1 MGQAK
6 RKSRLIGRIVDV
18 RQWATAAG
26 ALTLTAG
33 LLGAPWNSDGAPG
46 DVRMVEAARAGDTVA
61 VQALIRRRADVNASL
76 PDGTTAL
83 HWAAQHGNLDLV
95 EVLIG
100 NGASVGVVNRYGV
113 TPLRIACE
121 QGHLAVVEALLDGGG
136 DANARRGE
144 SGDTPVMVAARSGHR
159 AVVKAL
165 LARGAEVD
173 AVEPVRGQTALMWAA
188 AERHAEVVTA
198 LLEAGADTAAVSK
211 TGMSA
216 LMFAIRA
223 GDLET
228 TRLLLDR
235 GADVNAPGAEG
246 TSMLV
251 LAILNARFDIAK
263 LLLERGADPNVE
275 DPHGAPLHV
284 LAFLR
289 RAQNDALSSYLPR
302 QLPEGG
308 FDSEALTLGL
318 LARGADINARYANDS
333 PPKHVAI
340 GRFRVPFTGATPF
353 FIAAIT
359 GDAPYM
365 RFLAAHGADPSM
377 GTRGNITPLL
387 GASGIGALVG
397 DTPAS
402 AEEAFEAVKAAYEL
416 GNDPTATVLPSDVRL
431 DPSWANATALHGAAT
446 IGSNDMVQWLVNQ
459 GVPLDA
465 TSHRGAN
472 PYQVAAGLEGTIFN
486 PWPETAAF
494 ILALAEERGITLETS
509 EVPPPPMARTP
520 Q

>member
-1 MGQAK
+1 MALI
-6 RKSRLIGRIVDV
+6 LIGRIVGV
-18 RQWATAAG
+18 RPWAPAVG
-26 ALTLTAG
+26 AVMMMAG
-33 LLGAPWNSDGAPG
+33 LLGAPWHSYGAPG
-46 DVRMVEAARAGDTVA
+46 DVRIVEAARVGDRAA
-61 VQALIRRRADVNASL
+61 VQALIGAGGDVNASS

-83 HWAAQHGNLDLV
+83 HWAAQRGDRDLV
-95 EVLIG
+95 EVLMTH
-100 NGASVGVVNRYGV
+100 GARVGAANRYGV

-121 QGHLAVVEALLDGGG
+121 HGHLAVVEALLDGGA
-136 DANARRGE
+136 DANTRRVE

-159 AVVKAL
+159 DVVHAL

-216 LMFAIRA
+216 ITFAIRA

-228 TRLLLDR
+228 TRLLVDR
-235 GADVNAPGAEG
+235 GADLNAPGAEG

-251 LAILNARFDIAK
+251 LAILNARFDITK

-308 FDSEALTLGL
+308 FDSEALTLEL
-318 LARGADINARYANDS
+318 LARGADINARYAHNS

-365 RFLAAHGADPSM
+365 RFLAAHGADPSL
-377 GTRGNITPLL
+377 GTLGNITPLL

-402 AEEAFEAVKAAYEL
+402 AEEAFDAVKAAYEL
-416 GNDPTATVLPSDVRL
+416 GNDPLATVLPSDVRL
-431 DPSWANATALHGAAT
+431 DPSWVNATALHGAAT
-446 IGSNDMVQWLVNQ
+446 IGSNDMVQWLVDE

-465 TSHRGAN
+465 TSQRGAN

-494 ILALAEERGITLETS
+494 ILALAADRGITLETS
-509 EVPPPPMARTP
+509 EVPPPPRVRTP

>member
-1 MGQAK
+1 MKEKNFVRWAAFGLGQAK
-6 RKSRLIGRIVDV
+6 RKSRLIGRIVNV

-33 LLGAPWNSDGAPG
+33 LLGAPWNSDGALG

-83 HWAAQHGNLDLV
+83 HWAAQ
-95 EVLIG
+95 
-100 NGASVGVVNRYGV
+100 R
-113 TPLRIACE
+113 
-121 QGHLAVVEALLDGGG
+121 G
-136 DANARRGE
+136 D
-144 SGDTPVMVAARSGHR
+144 
-159 AVVKAL
+159 
-165 LARGAEVD
+165 
-173 AVEPVRGQTALMWAA
+173 
-188 AERHAEVVTA
+188 
-198 LLEAGADTAAVSK
+198 
-211 TGMSA
+211 
-216 LMFAIRA
+216 
-223 GDLET
+223 
-228 TRLLLDR
+228 
-235 GADVNAPGAEG
+235 
-246 TSMLV
+246 LV

-263 LLLERGADPNVE
+263 LLLERGADPNIE

-308 FDSEALTLGL
+308 FDSEALTLEL
-318 LARGADINARYANDS
+318 LARGADINARYAHNS

-365 RFLAAHGADPSM
+365 RFLAPHGADPSM

-402 AEEAFEAVKAAYEL
+402 AEEAVKAAYEL
-416 GNDPTATVLPSDVRL
+416 GNDPTATVLPSNVRL

-446 IGSNDMVQWLVNQ
+446 IGSNDNDMVQWLVDQ

-465 TSHRGAN
+465 TSQRGAN

-494 ILALAEERGITLETS
+494 ILTLAEERGITRETS